1 MITLEAL
8 MQTARLDIAKPA
20 TSGGCVSSSCGSDQG
35 PADLAP
41 GVWEKVKDHPCY
53 SEEAHHYFARM
64 HLAVAPACN
73 IQCNYC
79 NRKYDCANESRPGVV
94 SERLTPEQGARKT
107 FAVAQSVPQLSV
119 LGIAGPGDALY
130 DWRHTKATFEKVLEQ
145 LPDIKL
151 CLSTNGLALP
161 DHVDEIVDMN
171 IDHVTITI
179 NMVDPEIGAQIY
191 PWIFYR
197 HKRYTGLEAAK
208 ILHERQMLGLEM
220 LTARKV
226 LVKVNSVLIPGV
238 NDAHLIEVNNA
249 VKSRGAFLHNIMPL
263 ISDPAHGAFYGL
275 NDQRGP
281 TPQEL
286 KKVQDACEGGAKLM
300 RHCRQCRADAVGML
314 GEDRGQEFT
323 LDRLPEKV
331 EIDFSQRDA
340 WRAEV
345 EKKRATHRAAKTQ
358 AGEALQRSIPETKL
372 TIAVATRGDGVINQH
387 FGHAKEFQIYEVDAR
402 GVRFAGH
409 RKIDDQYCQGGLGE
423 DSSLSRIVKMLAGVD
438 ALLCAK
444 IGACPKG
451 ELTQA
456 GITPSDEF
464 AFEYIEPSV
473 ASYFAK
479 HASKTRENA

>member
-1 MITLEAL
+1 
-8 MQTARLDIAKPA
+8 
-20 TSGGCVSSSCGSDQG
+20 
-35 PADLAP
+35 
-41 GVWEKVKDHPCY
+41 
-53 SEEAHHYFARM
+53 
-64 HLAVAPACN
+64 
-73 IQCNYC
+73 
-79 NRKYDCANESRPGVV
+79 
-94 SERLTPEQGARKT
+94 
-107 FAVAQSVPQLSV
+107 
-119 LGIAGPGDALY
+119 
-130 DWRHTKATFEKVLEQ
+130 
-145 LPDIKL
+145 
-151 CLSTNGLALP
+151 
-161 DHVDEIVDMN
+161 
-171 IDHVTITI
+171 
-179 NMVDPEIGAQIY
+179 
-191 PWIFYR
+191 
-197 HKRYTGLEAAK
+197 
-208 ILHERQMLGLEM
+208 
-220 LTARKV
+220 
-226 LVKVNSVLIPGV
+226 VLIPGV
-238 NDAHLIEVNNA
+238 NDAHLIKVNKA

-263 ISDPAHGAFYGL
+263 ISDPAHGTFFGL
-275 NDQRGP
+275 TGQRGP
-281 TPQEL
+281 TPREL

-323 LDRLPEKV
+323 LDRLPEKI

-358 AGEALQRSIPETKL
+358 AGEALRRSAPEKKM